1 MKTKRLFA
9 ILAATF
15 AGAVFASAAVSE
27 SDDALKF
34 NPADY
39 TVKTLVMPDGKTVNY
54 RAYEH
59 IFYVRNVQDPIYQY
73 LNFYVPESVP
83 TDDDSTPI
91 FLRTYVGGYMA
102 AEARGPSPTDATG
115 RALSEGYVV
124 CIPGSRGT
132 GAGTETETGRIFTGR
147 APAGIVDL
155 KAALRYLHYNDDAM
169 PGSAEKIITDGTSA
183 GGAMSA
189 LMGATGNSPLYAP
202 YLAEIGAAVARDDVF
217 AAVCY
222 CPVTDLDHAD
232 MAYEWLY
239 ACTNGKTRELTPE
252 QTAESERLA
261 AEFPAYLDSLN
272 LRAADGTP
280 ITADGYRDYIASFIA
295 ASAQRAINEGC
306 DVPEDIGIKTNAPA
320 TPDFGNGRLP
330 KRPAFGQGE
339 KGGNAPARRP
349 RPQGGK
355 KGEFVTGADLDAYLN
370 HVASVQPLKTP
381 PAFDALGVISDR
393 ATPENNVFGDEAG
406 TPQNFTTVSLRRA
419 SRDGNAE
426 LSEQMRERVRL
437 MNPMY
442 FIGDATATAAPN
454 WYIRH
459 GARDRDTSFAVPLN
473 LALKLMN
480 NGCNVDFALPWNRP
494 HSGDYNL
501 DDLFRWIRRTV
512 ESGE

>member
-15 AGAVFASAAVSE
+15 AGAVFASGAVSE

-59 IFYVRNVQDPIYQY
+59 IFYVRNVQDPVYQY

-115 RALSEGYVV
+115 RALSEGYIV

-295 ASAQRAINEGC
+295 ASAQRAINEGATF
-306 DVPEDIGIKTNAPA
+306 PRTSESRPTRPRRPTSGTGARRNAPHSDKA
-320 TPDFGNGRLP
+320 RKAGTLP
-330 KRPAFGQGE
+330 RAVRVRKA
-339 KGGNAPARRP
+339 
-349 RPQGGK
+349 GK
-355 KGEFVTGADLDAYLN
+355 K
-370 HVASVQPLKTP
+370 AS
-381 PAFDALGVISDR
+381 S
-393 ATPENNVFGDEAG
+393 
-406 TPQNFTTVSLRRA
+406 
-419 SRDGNAE
+419 
-426 LSEQMRERVRL
+426 
-437 MNPMY
+437 
-442 FIGDATATAAPN
+442 
-454 WYIRH
+454 
-459 GARDRDTSFAVPLN
+459 
-473 LALKLMN
+473 
-480 NGCNVDFALPWNRP
+480 
-494 HSGDYNL
+494 
-501 DDLFRWIRRTV
+501 
-512 ESGE
+512 